1 MTFLFQ
7 FYEEMKRA
15 GVLADAANADLKATE
30 KKLTVFGNRVDHAL
44 QAYKKLAEEIEVAS
58 AHLQEAFN
66 EEDTFSVEIIRKFS
80 KFEKVALKL
89 QKADLDDI
97 TRLAQP
103 DMRVKIAVFSYLKFF
118 SDSDMSA
125 YEDVT
130 AAVEVRNS
138 VLIIAYI
145 YALYITSIMYV
156 CMYVCDYNRQ

>member
-1 MTFLFQ
+1 
-7 FYEEMKRA
+7 MKRA

-97 TRLAQP
+97 TRISGRGGPL
-103 DMRVKIAVFSYLKFF
+103 
-118 SDSDMSA
+118 
-125 YEDVT
+125 
-130 AAVEVRNS
+130 
-138 VLIIAYI
+138 
-145 YALYITSIMYV
+145 V
-156 CMYVCDYNRQ
+156 C

>member
-1 MTFLFQ
+1 M
-7 FYEEMKRA
+7 
-15 GVLADAANADLKATE
+15 DN
-30 KKLTVFGNRVDHAL
+30 AL

-58 AHLQEAFN
+58 AHLQDAFN
-66 EEDTFSVEIIRKFS
+66 EEDTFSVEILRKFS

-118 SDSDMSA
+118 ADSDMTA

-138 VLIIAYI
+138 AMIIACI
-145 YALYITSIMYV
+145 HT
-156 CMYVCDYNRQ
+156 

>member
-1 MTFLFQ
+1 M
-7 FYEEMKRA
+7 
-15 GVLADAANADLKATE
+15 ADAANADLKATE

-130 AAVEVRNS
+130 AAVEVRNG
-138 VLIIAYI
+138 VLIIA
-145 YALYITSIMYV
+145 
-156 CMYVCDYNRQ
+156 